1 MPWLGCQISIF
12 CLFFD
17 RGPTSSPPL
26 TNYWMFQDKL
36 KNVGNFLVTVKDLL
50 KYFDMFDISSQVR
63 FKININ
69 IWLYLYLIRD
79 YTYIREA

>member
-1 MPWLGCQISIF
+1 
-12 CLFFD
+12 
-17 RGPTSSPPL
+17 
-26 TNYWMFQDKL
+26 MFQDKL

-69 IWLYLYLIRD
+69 I
-79 YTYIREA
+79 